1 MNNGGDWIQ
10 LDYDDH
16 EETSWQSFSV
26 DLSSYAVAGDVI
38 QFRWY
43 NNWYYY
49 FYFYLDNIELVG
61 IDAIVLSEGPSIKK

>member
-1 MNNGGDWIQ
+1 MNNSGDWIQ

-16 EETSWQSFSV
+16 GKHQQSFSW
-26 DLSSYAVAGDVI
+26 LSSYAVAGDVI

-49 FYFYLDNIELVG
+49 FYFYQCIELVG
-61 IDAIVLSEGPSIKK
+61 IDAIVLSKVKCNKGSE